1 MADTDTVNMLKIRNL
16 KKKFGNYRVLEDM
29 NMEIKAGALY
39 GFVGPNGAGKT
50 TTIRIMSGLLLP
62 DAGEVEI
69 DGVDAIREPERVKEK
84 FGYVPDHFGVY
95 DNLKV
100 SEYMEF
106 FASCY
111 GMEGLKAR
119 KRAEILL
126 EQVGLG
132 DKRDFFV
139 DSLSRGMK
147 QRLCL
152 ARALIHDPQFLIMDE
167 PTAGLDPRTRLEF
180 RDTVQELHEQ
190 GKTILISS
198 HLLSDLSELCTDIG
212 IIDSGKLVLSG
223 TMDQIMNQIHTSR
236 PLIITVQE
244 NLPTAMQ
251 LLKEEVLVRTISVR
265 DQEIVAGFDGDVE
278 AECELLRR
286 LVEAGVKIRGFVRE
300 AGSLEALFMQITNH
314 QKERVVLSYEDE
326 SGL

>member
-1 MADTDTVNMLKIRNL
+1 MLKIEGL
-16 KKKFGNYRVLEDM
+16 KKTYGNYHALDGLDM
-29 NMEIKAGALY
+29 EVKAGALY

-50 TTIRIMSGLLLP
+50 TTIKIMTGLLRP
-62 DAGEVEI
+62 DGGSVEI
-69 DGVDAIREPERVKEK
+69 DGIDMLKEPEKTRDNV
-84 FGYVPDHFGVY
+84 GYVPDYFGMY

-111 GMEGLKAR
+111 GLEGLRAR
-119 KRAEILL
+119 KRNQALL

-132 DKRDFFV
+132 SKEEFFV
-139 DSLSRGMK
+139 DGLSRGMK

-152 ARALIHDPQFLIMDE
+152 ARALIHDPELLIMDE

-180 RDTVQELHEQ
+180 RELVRDLKEA

-212 IIDSGKLVLSG
+212 IIDQGKMILHGSIEEI
-223 TMDQIMNQIHTSR
+223 TNRINTSK
-236 PLIITVQE
+236 PVIITVHEGMQ
-244 NLPTAMQ
+244 LAMR
-251 LLKEEVLVRTISVR
+251 LLKEHPQVQTITVRER
-265 DQEIVAGFDGDVE
+265 DIMVGFTGDAADESRLLAGLIG
-278 AECELLRR
+278 
-286 LVEAGVKIRGFVRE
+286 AGVAVRGFMRE
-300 AGSLEALFMQITNH
+300 PGNLEAVFMQITNH
-314 QKERVVLSYEDE
+314 EEERVVLSYEDE